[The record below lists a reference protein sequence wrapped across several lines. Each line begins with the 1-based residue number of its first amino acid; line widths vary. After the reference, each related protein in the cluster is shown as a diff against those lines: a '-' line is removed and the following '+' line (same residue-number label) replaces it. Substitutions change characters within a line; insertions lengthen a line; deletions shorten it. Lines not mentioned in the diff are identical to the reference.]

1 MSDKGKQKDIHDCS
15 SVEVEQ
21 LLPVHDPRN
30 YYASDSLVNEELDS
44 DKEVYKSAEEME
56 NLDPDRQSDGA
67 ASESNS
73 GANVCSFY
81 LTYTYLC

>member
-1 MSDKGKQKDIHDCS
+1 
-15 SVEVEQ
+15 
-21 LLPVHDPRN
+21 
-30 YYASDSLVNEELDS
+30 VNKELDL
-44 DKEVYKSAEEME
+44 DEEVYKSAEEME